1 MSYLVNANIL
11 REVTKPA
18 PDAKVVAWLS
28 AHEAEL
34 MIDPIILGE
43 LCTGILALPVGRKR
57 AQLEQW
63 FAAVVEAL
71 DCLPWDANVS
81 LRWVRLVVGLRRK
94 GESLPMLDS
103 MIVATV
109 LTHSLTVVT
118 HNVRDFE
125 RSGARIVDPFA
136 G

>member
-1 MSYLVNANIL
+1 
-11 REVTKPA
+11 
-18 PDAKVVAWLS
+18 
-28 AHEAEL
+28 

-43 LCTGILALPVGRKR
+43 LCTGILALPAGRKR

-103 MIVATV
+103 MIAATA